1 MHADDSVTAKRMQ
14 EAVDFLY
21 AIPKFTKKNP
31 LAHTEEFM
39 ERLGNP
45 QDSLKVIHVA
55 GSNGKGSVC
64 SFLFSILRECG
75 CSVGMFTSP
84 HLVDIRERF
93 MITGGAAG
101 KEDFSDG
108 MVSEEVFLQV
118 YDEVL
123 KTAEQM
129 REEGGNFPTFFEFL
143 FAMGMLIFQKSG
155 VEYAIFETGM
165 GGRLD
170 ATNVVKKPL
179 VCVITSVSLEHME
192 YLGDTIEKIAFEKA
206 GIIKPGVPVVYDGNV
221 KEVAEVI
228 KNRAEELGSDSYEIT
243 KNMCNFH
250 ETIGGGIDF
259 SFASLYDKK
268 TDFHLPFSAPYQV
281 MNAALAITAFYRIA
295 GTVLQGNS
303 TGSACGFDENAV
315 DQIVKTGIAKA
326 VWPGRMQ
333 KIMPEVYFDGA
344 HNPDGI
350 RAFLAAADLLT
361 RGDEEKPLLLFSMVR
376 DKDYRQALHEILTDG
391 YWEEIC
397 VTGIP
402 SERGLT
408 VDELEAVLEEEKD
421 DTPFCGVKDYK
432 EAFRQMLGKKKDGQK
447 LFVTGSLYFIG
458 ALLKEI
464 QDAEL

>member
-1 MHADDSVTAKRMQ
+1 MQ

-31 LAHTEEFM
+31 LAHTEHFM

-93 MITGGAAG
+93 LI
-101 KEDFSDG
+101 DG
-108 MVSEEVFLQV
+108 EMVSEEAFLRA
-118 YDEVL
+118 YDDVL
-123 KTAEQM
+123 ELANQM
-129 REEGGNFPTFFEFL
+129 QEEGESFPTFFEFL
-143 FAMGMLIFQKSG
+143 FAMGMLIFQRSG
-155 VEYAIFETGM
+155 VEYAVLETGM

-179 VCVITSVSLEHME
+179 VCVITSVSLEHTE
-192 YLGDTIEKIAFEKA
+192 YLGDTIEAIAFEKA
-206 GIIKPGVPVVYDGNV
+206 GIIKPGVPVVYDGNDKAV
-221 KEVAEVI
+221 SQVI
-228 KNRAEELGSDSYEIT
+228 KNRADELGSESYEIT
-243 KNMCNFH
+243 KNMCKFH
-250 ETIGGGIDF
+250 ETVGGGIDF
-259 SFASLYDKK
+259 SLASPYDNK
-268 TDFHLPFSAPYQV
+268 TDFHLSFSAPYQV
-281 MNAALAITAFYRIA
+281 MNAALAVTAFYRIA
-295 GTVLQGNS
+295 GKAGWQTGEMKS
-303 TGSACGFDENAV
+303 GETGSAVTLEEL
-315 DQIVKTGIAKA
+315 VKAGIANA
-326 VWPGRMQ
+326 SWPGRMQ
-333 KIMPEVYFDGA
+333 QVRKDVWLDGA

-350 RAFLAAADLLT
+350 RAFLSAAKILCEKD
-361 RGDEEKPLLLFSMVR
+361 DQKPLLLFSMVR
-376 DKDYRQALHEILTDG
+376 DKDYHQAVKEILG
-391 YWEEIC
+391 RMEWEEIC

-408 VDELEAVLEEEKD
+408 VEELEAALKEEHD
-421 DTPFCGVKDYK
+421 DTPFCGVRDYR
-432 EAFRQMLGKKKDGQK
+432 EAFRQMLGKKNDGQK

-464 QDAEL
+464 QDAEF

>member
-1 MHADDSVTAKRMQ
+1 MTTDHKEKISQRMQ
-14 EAVDFLY
+14 EATDFLY

-31 LAHTEEFM
+31 LTHTERFM

-75 CSVGMFTSP
+75 CAVGMFTSP

-93 MITGGAAG
+93 VING
-101 KEDFSDG
+101 G
-108 MVSEEVFLQV
+108 MVSAEAFLRA
-118 YDEVL
+118 YDDVK

-129 REEGGNFPTFFEFL
+129 QAEGESYPTFFEFL
-143 FAMGMLIFQKSG
+143 FAMGMLIFQRSG
-155 VEYAIFETGM
+155 VEYAILETGM

-170 ATNVVKKPL
+170 ATNVIKKPV
-179 VCVITSVSLEHME
+179 VCVITSISLEHTE
-192 YLGDTIEKIAFEKA
+192 YLGDTIEAIAFEKA
-206 GIIKPGVPVVYDGNV
+206 GIIKPGVPVVYDGGC
-221 KEVAEVI
+221 KEASQII
-228 KNRAEELGSDSYEIT
+228 KERAEALGADSYEIT

-250 ETIGGGIDF
+250 ETAGGGIDF

-281 MNAALAITAFYRIA
+281 MNAALAVTAFYRVKEA
-295 GTVLQGNS
+295 P
-303 TGSACGFDENAV
+303 E
-315 DQIVKTGIAKA
+315 QIIKDGIAKA

-333 KIMPEVYFDGA
+333 QIMEDVYFDGA

-350 RAFLAAADLLT
+350 HAFLAAASLLT
-361 RGDEEKPLLLFSMVR
+361 RQDAYKPLLLFSMVR
-376 DKDYRQALHEILTDG
+376 DKDYHLAVSELLAQME
-391 YWEEIC
+391 WEEIC

-402 SERGLT
+402 SERGLR
-408 VDELEAVLEEEKD
+408 VEELKEVLSKED
-421 DTPFCGVKDYK
+421 DSTPYFGVEDYRD
-432 EAFRQMLGKKKDGQK
+432 AFRQMLSKKKDGQK

>member
-1 MHADDSVTAKRMQ
+1 MHADNSVTEKRRMQ

-31 LAHTEEFM
+31 LAHTENFM
-39 ERLGNP
+39 ERFGNP

-93 MITGGAAG
+93 MING
-101 KEDFSDG
+101 E
-108 MVSEEVFLQV
+108 MVSEKAFLEA
-118 YDEVL
+118 YDEV
-123 KTAEQM
+123 KQTADLMQA
-129 REEGGNFPTFFEFL
+129 EGEAFPTFFEFL
-143 FAMGMLIFQKSG
+143 FAMGMLIFERSG
-155 VEYAIFETGM
+155 VEYALLETGM

-192 YLGDTIEKIAFEKA
+192 YLGDTIEAIAFEKA

-221 KEVAEVI
+221 KEVSQVI
-228 KNRAEELGSDSYEIT
+228 KSRAEELGSDSYEIT

-250 ETIGGGIDF
+250 ETPGGGIDF

-268 TDFHLPFSAPYQV
+268 TDFHIPFSAPYQV

-295 GTVLQGNS
+295 DVDAT
-303 TGSACGFDENAV
+303 

-333 KIMPEVYFDGA
+333 QIMPEVFFDGA

-361 RGDEEKPLLLFSMVR
+361 REDEEKPLLLFSMVR
-376 DKDYRQALHEILTDG
+376 DKDYRQAIHEILKKG
-391 YWEEIC
+391 SWEEIC

-408 VDELEAVLEEEKD
+408 ANELRAVLEEEND
-421 DTPFCGVKDYK
+421 DTPFCGVMDYR
-432 EAFRQMLGKKKDGQK
+432 EAFGRMLAKKQDGQK

-464 QDAEL
+464 QNAEL